1 MNKIWH
7 SWWSRLYLVTYRAT
21 YQLCTNFLVCTYLV
35 VFDETQCTVGSVGR
49 SANRETTSIS
59 SELQL
64 RPIFVSYGPFVDD
77 RWSKVKF
84 PQDHVLFLI
93 NFLNCIKIQYSK
105 ALRCTFFGERK
116 NSCSSKFVQL
126 LLLNRVKARWSE
138 NRAAQGFHFINLFI
152 SNFFGPNSKMC
163 TFEVRAAQ
171 GRVSQGL
178 TVYNWI
184 YKMQILHQC
193 YGIFSTTLFLWKI
206 SKELYKMQI
215 LHQSYDLLATTL
227 SLATCYKVH

>member
-1 MNKIWH
+1 M
-7 SWWSRLYLVTYRAT
+7 
-21 YQLCTNFLVCTYLV
+21 
-35 VFDETQCTVGSVGR
+35 GSVGR

-126 LLLNRVKARWSE
+126 FRVKARWSE
-138 NRAAQGFHFINLFI
+138 NSAAQGFHYINSFI
-152 SNFFGPNSKMC
+152 SNIFGPNSKTC
-163 TFEVRAAQ
+163 TWEVRAAQ
-171 GRVSQGL
+171 GRVSRGL
-178 TVYNWI
+178 NVPLDN
-184 YKMQILHQC
+184 L
-193 YGIFSTTLFLWKI
+193 
-206 SKELYKMQI
+206 
-215 LHQSYDLLATTL
+215 QS
-227 SLATCYKVH
+227 SLAVKTPDAEIVSLQITSLNGFRG